1 MLHQSSLI
9 CWISAGMQK
18 EKKLNFYAFA
28 LLCSVMFVVLFS
40 SAIFAASSRGAAP
53 YLNEGTRRV
62 QRIWAYGVMEA
73 HGRGEDFGREEVLS
87 EAAGCWEGAVD
98 DVGVMRWLCFFPL
111 ISENKGEDVLAVIFA
126 SASLE
131 IVFDKILISREQTE
145 AFLAA
150 WISWREEGSATGHVF
165 VHRPD
170 LAHRQEI
177 SFTLPL
183 VEFFLKALA
192 AGALYDSTKSII
204 KKGIESECIVMCEPS
219 EKELEAREKR
229 MKQHRAIDELDGK
242 LDGMH
247 KGRLIGFTEEW
258 EKRDI
263 LFPHIK

>member
-9 CWISAGMQK
+9 CWMSAGMQK
-18 EKKLNFYAFA
+18 EKKRSFYALA
-28 LLCSVMFVVLFS
+28 LLRSVMFVVLFS
-40 SAIFAASSRGAAP
+40 SEIFAASSRGAAP
-53 YLNEGTRRV
+53 YLNEGARRV
-62 QRIWAYGVMEA
+62 QSIGAYGVMEA
-73 HGRGEDFGREEVLS
+73 HGREEVLS

-98 DVGVMRWLCFFPL
+98 DAGVMRWLCFFPL

-126 SASLE
+126 SESLE
-131 IVFDKILISREQTE
+131 VVLDKIPISAEQAA

-150 WISWREEGSATGHVF
+150 WISWREKGSATAHVF

-183 VEFFLKALA
+183 VDFFLKALA
-192 AGALYDSTKSII
+192 AGALYDSTKSLI